1 MSNFFEDAG
10 SFGKEFMESGVKSA
24 TSFGNSAQGIAQEVA
39 DYTRSAFETGSTT
52 FEKLFAAK
60 SLEAAIEIQAA
71 YAKAAYEGLV
81 AESGK
86 LSGLYADMAKDA
98 YKPFEGLVAKA
109 R

>member
-1 MSNFFEDAG
+1 MSTFFEGAG
-10 SFGKEFMESGVKSA
+10 SFGTEFLESGFKSA
-24 TSFGNSAQGIAQEVA
+24 SSLGSSAQGIAQEVA
-39 DYTRSAFETGSTT
+39 DYTRSAFETGSAT
-52 FEKLFAAK
+52 FEKLFAAN

-71 YAKAAYEGLV
+71 YAKTAYEGLV
-81 AESGK
+81 AETGK